1 MSVKPLFG
9 LLLAAT
15 ALAPSFAQTAGGTE
29 NTGRSAQEEY
39 QRGLSATPMPH
50 QDAINA
56 AGAPGTAALNNQVQ
70 STTQANN
77 DANAATI
84 AQYQESQADYDADRQ
99 AYMAA
104 LVKHDAA
111 VNRTDVRYVRQQAAY
126 ADAMRVWRRQVWAC
140 KHGHER
146 ACDMPPPNPAAFY

>member
-1 MSVKPLFG
+1 MSAKPLFG

-15 ALAPSFAQTAGGTE
+15 VLAPSFAQTASGTE

-39 QRGLSATPMPH
+39 QRGLAATPMPH

-56 AGAPGTAALNNQVQ
+56 AGAPTTAALNNQVQ

-84 AQYQESQADYDADRQ
+84 AQYQESQADYEADRQ
-99 AYMAA
+99 AYMDA

-111 VNRTDVRYVRQQAAY
+111 VNRTDARYVRQQAAY

-140 KHGHER
+140 KHGHQR

>member
-39 QRGLSATPMPH
+39 QRGLAATPMPH

-56 AGAPGTAALNNQVQ
+56 AGAPGTAALNNQV
-70 STTQANN
+70 SATTQANN
-77 DANAATI
+77 DSNAATI

-99 AYMAA
+99 AYMSA

-111 VNRTDVRYVRQQAAY
+111 VNRTDARYVRQQAAY